1 MIIILLTMLMLGGCA
16 RSVNPKHF
24 DKTQQVVVPVKMP
37 KKSDHLNKNN
47 KPMVIP
53 VIFLKKLKGLQ
64 PECQY
69 FLKGSKPVMEKNITN
84 CFERVLHEGPP
95 KGLVSYMIK
104 HTDFRILSKKTLGK
118 LMELFA
124 LLRAREFK
132 TISKL
137 ISLGAPT
144 NHISI
149 GLVADYGDQGE
160 QLVVGNSRNCRT
172 IELIITNNRKFY
184 QSGGLYTGRIKTKVT
199 DLHNLTS
206 TFGQWYICPKA
217 VKMLVKYNPRMRNII
232 DPVFGTPLRQ
242 LLSDFSKVDR
252 NPELA
257 KILMTKRN
265 INLQD
270 EVRYGGNTPLHLLLK
285 YSATNNSSLK
295 AKDRYTVRAMLDMG
309 ANIDIKNKDGITVRK
324 LINERSDLKSL
335 LYKP

>member
-1 MIIILLTMLMLGGCA
+1 
-16 RSVNPKHF
+16 
-24 DKTQQVVVPVKMP
+24 
-37 KKSDHLNKNN
+37 
-47 KPMVIP
+47 
-53 VIFLKKLKGLQ
+53 
-64 PECQY
+64 
-69 FLKGSKPVMEKNITN
+69 
-84 CFERVLHEGPP
+84 
-95 KGLVSYMIK
+95 
-104 HTDFRILSKKTLGK
+104 
-118 LMELFA
+118 MELFA

-137 ISLGAPT
+137 ISLGTPT

-184 QSGGLYTGRIKTKVT
+184 QSGGLYTGRIKMKVT

-206 TFGQWYICPKA
+206 TFDQWYICPKA

-270 EVRYGGNTPLHLLLK
+270 EARCT
-285 YSATNNSSLK
+285 SSV
-295 AKDRYTVRAMLDMG
+295 AKVFSH
-309 ANIDIKNKDGITVRK
+309 K
-324 LINERSDLKSL
+324 
-335 LYKP
+335 